1 MNENEYYLVTN
12 KNKIGKLKMMGPEGI
27 FMINH
32 KIDSRL
38 K

>member
-1 MNENEYYLVTN
+1 MKIKYYLVTN
-12 KNKIGKLKMMGPEGI
+12 KNKIVKLKMMELKDL

-32 KIDSRL
+32 EVVPRL